1 MNKNIIFNSIKEYF
15 KDQKNDTFEAGE
27 TKINV
32 GFPCYDSNEVI
43 SALDS
48 LLDLNISQGKKV
60 KEFEKSYSE
69 YVGMDYGVA
78 VNSGSSAN
86 LLALTSLVMS
96 GILPKGSEVIVPA
109 ATFTTVISPI
119 IQAGLKPI
127 FVDVEMDT
135 YNVSS
140 KSIEAAITDAT
151 GLIMVV
157 HSLGN
162 PANMGEIMAISE
174 KHNIPVFEDCCE
186 AHGAAIDGKRVG
198 SFGII
203 SAWSFFVAH
212 NMTTGEGGMVN
223 TRDPKL
229 YYILRS
235 IREFGRLLDVDKSM
249 ERFGYSDEYLKDYDE
264 RYVFENIGYN
274 VRMTDIAA
282 SLGIEQ
288 LKKLDDYNNTR
299 ARVAQDYSKGL
310 AHHSEYLRMPN
321 IPEGYF
327 HSFYG
332 FTILV
337 NDGAPFTRKDI
348 ITYMESK
355 NIETRA
361 FMGGNLSIQ
370 PAYRELGI
378 RIAGDLTNT
387 NKLADD
393 AFFIGCHPFLNDNAI
408 NYVIET
414 IDEFIASLDENN
426 Q

>member
-1 MNKNIIFNSIKEYF
+1 MNKDIIFNAIKEYF
-15 KDQKNDTFEAGE
+15 RDQKNDTFEAGE

-48 LLDLNISQGKKV
+48 LLDLNISQGNKV

-96 GILPKGSEVIVPA
+96 GIVPKGSEVIVPA

-119 IQAGLKPI
+119 IQAGLKPV

-162 PANMGEIMAISE
+162 PANMGEIMVISE

-223 TRDPKL
+223 TRNPKL

-299 ARVAQDYSKGL
+299 ARVAQDYTKGL
-310 AHHSEYLRMPN
+310 THHSEYLRMPN

-337 NDGAPFTRKDI
+337 NEGAPFTRKDI
-348 ITYMESK
+348 ITYLESK

-361 FMGGNLSIQ
+361 FMGGNLSVQ

-387 NKLADD
+387 NKLADN
-393 AFFIGCHPFLNDNAI
+393 AFFIGCHPFLNDDAI
-408 NYVIET
+408 NYVIDS
-414 IDEFIASLDENN
+414 IDEFISSLDGNKK
-426 Q
+426 

>member
-1 MNKNIIFNSIKEYF
+1 MNKEFIFNAIKEYF
-15 KDQKNDTFEAGE
+15 KGQNNDTFEAGQ

-96 GILPKGSEVIVPA
+96 GIVPKGSEVIVPA

-119 IQAGLKPI
+119 IQAGLKPV

-223 TRDPKL
+223 TNDPKL

-249 ERFGYSDEYLKDYDE
+249 ERFGYTDEYLKDYDE

-299 ARVAQDYSKGL
+299 ARVAQDYTNGL
-310 AHHSEYLRMPN
+310 AHHSEYLRMPY

-337 NDGAPFTRKDI
+337 NDAAPFTRKDI

-393 AFFIGCHPFLNDNAI
+393 AFFIGCHPFLNDDAI
-408 NYVIET
+408 NYVIGI
-414 IDEFIASLDENN
+414 IDEFIASLDGKN
-426 Q
+426 

>member
-1 MNKNIIFNSIKEYF
+1 MNKNKIFSAVEDYF
-15 KDQKNDTFEAGE
+15 KNQDSFEFVPGKS
-27 TKINV
+27 KINV
-32 GFPCYDSNEVI
+32 GFPCYDSSEVI

-48 LLDLNISQGKKV
+48 LIDLNISQGKKV
-60 KEFEKSYSE
+60 KQFEKDYSK
-69 YVGMDYGVA
+69 YLGVKFGVA

-96 GILPKGSEVIVPA
+96 GIVPKGSEVIVPA

-119 IQAGLKPI
+119 LQAGLKPV
-127 FVDVEMDT
+127 FVDIEMDT
-135 YNVSS
+135 YNISS
-140 KSIEAAITDAT
+140 ACIESAISENT

-162 PANMGEIMAISE
+162 PANMKEIMSVSE
-174 KHNIPVFEDCCE
+174 KFNIPVFEDCCE
-186 AHGAAIDGKRVG
+186 AHGASIDGKKAG

-223 TRDPKL
+223 TNDPRL
-229 YYILRS
+229 QYILRS
-235 IREFGRLLDVDKSM
+235 IREFGRLIDVDPSM
-249 ERFGYSDEYLKDYDE
+249 ERFGYSDDYLKDYDE
-264 RYVFENIGYN
+264 RYVFESIGYN

-288 LKKLDDYNNTR
+288 LKKLDSFNKRRAKIANDYC
-299 ARVAQDYSKGL
+299 VGL
-310 AHHSEYLRMPN
+310 EKHKNYLRMPN
-321 IPEGYF
+321 TPKGHF

-337 NDGAPFTRKDI
+337 NENAPFTRKGL
-348 ITYMESK
+348 ITFLESK

-370 PAYRELGI
+370 PAYRDLGLKVSGELLTTEM
-378 RIAGDLTNT
+378 LTN
-387 NKLADD
+387 N
-393 AFFIGCHPFLNDNAI
+393 AFFIGCHPFLNDVAV
-408 NYVIET
+408 NYVIQS
-414 IDEFIASLDENN
+414 IDEYISRLS
-426 Q
+426 

>member
-1 MNKNIIFNSIKEYF
+1 MDKNKIFSAVKDYF
-15 KDQKNDTFEAGE
+15 KDQDSFQFLPGE

-32 GFPCYDSNEVI
+32 GFPCYDSKEVI

-60 KEFEKSYSE
+60 RQFEKEYSD
-69 YVGMDYGVA
+69 YLGMKYGVA

-96 GILPKGSEVIVPA
+96 GIVPKGSEVIVPA

-119 IQAGLKPI
+119 LQAGLKPV
-127 FVDVEMDT
+127 FVDIEMET

-140 KSIEAAITDAT
+140 SCIESAINENT

-162 PANMGEIMAISE
+162 PANMNEIMTISE
-174 KHNIPVFEDCCE
+174 KFNIPVFEDCCE
-186 AHGAAIDGKRVG
+186 AHGSSINGKKAG

-223 TRDPKL
+223 TNDPKL
-229 YYILRS
+229 HYILRS
-235 IREFGRLLDVDKSM
+235 IREFGRLIDVDPSM
-249 ERFGYSDEYLKDYDE
+249 ERFGYSDDYLKDYDE

-288 LKKLDDYNNTR
+288 LKKLDYFNNKR
-299 ARVAQDYSKGL
+299 AKIANNYCIGL
-310 AHHSEYLRMPN
+310 DKHKNYLTMPN
-321 IPEGYF
+321 TPKGYF

-337 NDGAPFTRKDI
+337 NENAPFSRKDI
-348 ITYMESK
+348 ITFLENK

-370 PAYRELGI
+370 PAYRDLGLKVSGQLSI
-378 RIAGDLTNT
+378 TEKLTN
-387 NKLADD
+387 N
-393 AFFIGCHPFLNDNAI
+393 AFFIGCHPFLNDKAV
-408 NYVIET
+408 NYVIES
-414 IDEFIASLDENN
+414 IDKFISEL
-426 Q
+426 